1 MIKFGPFPGSINMSR
16 DYTNKNLHPRDPI
29 FDLYS
34 KIENEVTFQLPL
46 SKKVGE
52 KFKLWNFF
60 LLFFSSSRPLININT
75 ALERGHYFEHFSA
88 FPRE

>member
-16 DYTNKNLHPRDPI
+16 DYAHKNLQAGNPL

-52 KFKLWNFF
+52 KFKYGMFFFSIFF
-60 LLFFSSSRPLININT
+60 LEDL
-75 ALERGHYFEHFSA
+75 
-88 FPRE
+88 